1 RARPRSW
8 WRKQIPTSGVPASRI
23 PRTAATGV
31 SAVDG
36 SPGPLLKKTPSGR
49 CARISFAVAAAGS
62 TVTLQPRSA
71 RRRDVVDVMPR
82 STATTWK
89 RGFLPAGGRTSYGAL
104 VPTKD
109 LVRGL
114 GADLGHQVGTGHGGL
129 FPHPIEQCPRVG
141 LDGADC
147 RTHDALV
154 PQVTGEGTGSCE
166 SDPDHALAAHL
177 LGQGTLGTPVGGDSG
192 RFSNDEPGHP
202 DTSGLGI
209 LAVDAGV
216 ADVRRGHHHDLSVV
230 GGVGECLL
238 VTGHTG
244 VEDRFSEG
252 LAGGSEGAAME
263 GPAVLEHQD
272 RGAARFLGHVVTLHR
287 ARSVLAIC
295 CCVHLIRPSRT
306 VGVPRRNVAR
316 TRPGRVMP
324 RKGV

>member
-1 RARPRSW
+1 
-8 WRKQIPTSGVPASRI
+8 
-23 PRTAATGV
+23 
-31 SAVDG
+31 
-36 SPGPLLKKTPSGR
+36 
-49 CARISFAVAAAGS
+49 
-62 TVTLQPRSA
+62 
-71 RRRDVVDVMPR
+71 
-82 STATTWK
+82 
-89 RGFLPAGGRTSYGAL
+89 
-104 VPTKD
+104 
-109 LVRGL
+109 L
-114 GADLGHQVGTGHGGL
+114 GADLSHQVGTGHGGL

-230 GGVGECLL
+230 GGVGECRL
-238 VTGHTG
+238 VTGHTA
-244 VEDRFSEG
+244 VEDGFSEG
-252 LAGGSEGAAME
+252 LAGGSEAAAME
-263 GPAVLEHQD
+263 DPAVLEHQD

-324 RKGV
+324 RKGVLLLLVTMAGPSTSVGSAGSYRTTLAGSPSARVPPCPSTSPIRAGAVDMRSATWDQVSSPVSTMVRCTTASAVSSPTIPMAAVDHSVSLASTG